1 MQGRLSALILGDRE
15 DPRHRLAAL
24 FGGTAPESGQPPE
37 PALDWARGVLAARHG
52 EVSED
57 EEVSKGEKVS
67 EGQEVSE
74 GEAVR
79 LLRAA
84 EPRLLLKP
92 AQFLAKHAVRS

>member
-15 DPRHRLAAL
+15 DPRHRLVAL

-37 PALDWARGVLAARHG
+37 PALDWARGVLAARRG
-52 EVSED
+52 EASE
-57 EEVSKGEKVS
+57 GEKVC
-67 EGQEVSE
+67 EDQEVSE

-92 AQFLAKHAVRS
+92 AQFLARHAVHS